1 MIWSF
6 RIFIKFLCWILTV
19 SNPQPKVL
27 WHVSDNLMILIR
39 KAKLFNFLC
48 NISAIPFTDL
58 KVFNPGATLAIITSI
73 YVTSKGKFFNQYIY
87 ARHKENAS
95 THWKDFLSLE
105 ATCHYLCWWNNKK
118 LHKTD
123 TGYCI
128 LTFHSYW
135 KHRTTGKSSSPQG
148 VFPRGWRPFPPILL
162 LLRTV
167 LLLTKELFWTSQCNN
182 SKTSIHLYILDLHTM
197 CWKGKVILWWNNLNY
212 LIHIWRTAAI
222 STLLPYHSSYSEN
235 WWLSHIISS

>member
-6 RIFIKFLCWILTV
+6 RIFNNFLCWILTV
-19 SNPQPKVL
+19 TKPQPKVL

-73 YVTSKGKFFNQYIY
+73 YVTSKGKFSNQYIY

-105 ATCHYLCWWNNKK
+105 ATCHHLCWWNNKNSTK
-118 LHKTD
+118 LILDTVFSLFIPIENTGPLEKVLPPGCLPKGLAPLSPSLTAATNCVVTD
-123 TGYCI
+123 
-128 LTFHSYW
+128 
-135 KHRTTGKSSSPQG
+135 RR
-148 VFPRGWRPFPPILL
+148 V
-162 LLRTV
+162 
-167 LLLTKELFWTSQCNN
+167 
-182 SKTSIHLYILDLHTM
+182 ILDLSM
-197 CWKGKVILWWNNLNY
+197 QQLKNF
-212 LIHIWRTAAI
+212 
-222 STLLPYHSSYSEN
+222 HSSVYLGFTYYVLERKGN
-235 WWLSHIISS
+235 TMMKRP

>member
-105 ATCHYLCWWNNKK
+105 ATCHYLCWWNNKNSTK
-118 LHKTD
+118 LILD
-123 TGYCI
+123 TVFSLFI
-128 LTFHSYW
+128 PIEN
-135 KHRTTGKSSSPQG
+135 TGPLEKVLLPRVSSQG
-148 VFPRGWRPFPPILL
+148 VGAPFPQSYCCY
-162 LLRTV
+162 
-167 LLLTKELFWTSQCNN
+167 ELCCYWPKSYFGPLNATIQKLPFICTSW
-182 SKTSIHLYILDLHTM
+182 IYIL
-197 CWKGKVILWWNNLNY
+197 CVGKE
-212 LIHIWRTAAI
+212 R
-222 STLLPYHSSYSEN
+222 
-235 WWLSHIISS
+235 